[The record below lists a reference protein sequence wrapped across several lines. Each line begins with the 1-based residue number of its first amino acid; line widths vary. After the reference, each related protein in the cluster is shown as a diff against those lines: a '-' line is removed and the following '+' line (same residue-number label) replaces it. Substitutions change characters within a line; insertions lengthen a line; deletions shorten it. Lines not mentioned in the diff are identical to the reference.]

1 MSEPL
6 RIGVLGAARIN
17 ELAILEPA
25 RLTGARLVAVAARD
39 RARAE
44 TYAPQHG
51 FERAL
56 DSYDAVIDDAEVE
69 AIYNPLPNSLHAPW
83 NLAAIRAGK
92 HVLSEKPFASNTAE
106 AQRVADAAQ
115 GSGLVVFEAFHY
127 AYHPGFRRFVE
138 MIFDGTIGE
147 LRHLHVAM
155 TFPCEDLADVRWSW
169 PLSGGSLMDL
179 GCYCL
184 HAIRTIAGKQG
195 GAPSLRLVET
205 GRREGAAPEIDAWAN
220 VELTLPSGA
229 RATAEANLHAAR
241 NNSMTATGSRG
252 RVHLADFITPKADDR
267 LILSRDD
274 GETVERLGRRTT
286 YTYQLEAFAAAV
298 REGRP
303 FPTTAADAVANMS
316 LIDACYRAAGLPL
329 RAPPPS
335 DRLVDAVSVQR

>member
-44 TYAPQHG
+44 TYAQQNG

-56 DSYDAVIDDAEVE
+56 DSYEAVINDPEVE

-92 HVLSEKPFASNTAE
+92 HVLSEKPFASNAE
-106 AQRVADAAQ
+106 EARLVADAAQ

-127 AYHPGFRRFVE
+127 AYHPVFQRFLD
-138 MIFDGTIGE
+138 IISDGTIGE
-147 LRHLHVAM
+147 LQHLHVAM

-169 PLSGGSLMDL
+169 PLSGGALMDL

-184 HAIRTIAGKQG
+184 HAIRTVATRQG
-195 GAPSLRLVET
+195 GKPTLSPSTPAGERAPIRRST
-205 GRREGAAPEIDAWAN
+205 PGRTSSF
-220 VELTLPSGA
+220 TLPSGA
-229 RATAEANLHAAR
+229 RATAEANLNAPR
-241 NNSMTATGSRG
+241 NNSITATGSRG
-252 RVHLADFITPKADDR
+252 RIHLADFITPRADDR
-267 LILSRDD
+267 LIVSRDD
-274 GETVERLGRRTT
+274 GETVEHLGRRTT

-298 REGRP
+298 RGGRP
-303 FPTTAADAVANMS
+303 FPTTTADAVANMA
-316 LIDACYRAAGLPL
+316 LIDDCYRAAGCHPGGPLL
-329 RAPPPS
+329 RA
-335 DRLVDAVSVQR
+335 A

>member
-44 TYAPQHG
+44 TYAQQNG

-56 DSYDAVIDDAEVE
+56 DSYDAVIEDPQVE

-92 HVLSEKPFASNTAE
+92 HVLSEKPFASNAE
-106 AQRVADAAQ
+106 EARLVADAAQ

-127 AYHPGFRRFVE
+127 AYHPGFQRFLD
-138 MIFDGTIGE
+138 IISDGTIGE
-147 LRHLHVAM
+147 LQHLHVAM

-169 PLSGGSLMDL
+169 PLSGGALMDL

-184 HAIRTIAGKQG
+184 HAIRTVATRQG
-195 GAPSLRLVET
+195 GEPTLVSVDT
-205 GRREGAAPEIDAWAN
+205 GRREGAHPDIDAWAN
-220 VELTLPSGA
+220 VEFTLPSGA
-229 RATAEANLHAAR
+229 RATAEANLNAPR

-252 RVHLADFITPKADDR
+252 RVHLADFITPRADDR
-267 LILSRDD
+267 LIISRDD
-274 GETVERLGRRTT
+274 GETVEHLGRRTT

-303 FPTTAADAVANMS
+303 FPTTAADAVANMA
-316 LIDACYRAAGLPL
+316 LIDDCYRAAGLPL
-329 RAPPPS
+329 RRSAS
-335 DRLVDAVSVQR
+335 